1 MFLSSCFEMFN
12 FKIYSQISYVMNGY
26 FRPTVVNEIK
36 KKYGDLSTVS
46 FLLSFHCRSDV
57 SSALQPFQRN
67 VCSVQQNGFQN
78 L

>member
-46 FLLSFHCRSDV
+46 FLLSFH
-57 SSALQPFQRN
+57 
-67 VCSVQQNGFQN
+67 
-78 L
+78 